1 MKRKHKFES
10 PTVLQAVDLSL
21 EGGILKGSIVDEGMF
36 VTSVGQEVTDIDASS
51 TGEEGFDWNSKWEW
65 E

>member
-21 EGGILKGSIVDEGMF
+21 EGGILLKGSIVEQLEI
-36 VTSVGQEVTDIDASS
+36 TSVGQEVHDLNADDQQF
-51 TGEEGFDWNSKWEW
+51 EWNENWNWED
-65 E
+65 

>member
-21 EGGILKGSIVDEGMF
+21 EGGLLAGSIVDQLEI
-36 VTSVGQEVTDIDASS
+36 TSVGQEVHDLNADDQQF
-51 TGEEGFDWNSKWEW
+51 EWNENWNWED
-65 E
+65 